1 MFKKL
6 RNKFL
11 LINMSV
17 ISLVMLGA
25 FTIIYIMTYNNIQ
38 NENKKK
44 LDAQTEKLVTI
55 QREIKRK
62 EIGSELENNIEENG
76 PAQSKKEITNIIGE
90 GGIVTQK
97 ISLGDSVSFSVEVD
111 SNGNVIEGHSFIS
124 MPTENFKKA
133 TEIALENKKNFSTF
147 TLDGKKWQYVI
158 KPSEIIANQTN
169 ELPPQIINKVT
180 LINFLDVTDSHK
192 ALFKLLTTLISVGLI
207 TLFAIYFISRY
218 FANRAIEPIAEAWKK
233 QNQFVADASHELKT
247 PLAII
252 NVNYD
257 VLMSNKD
264 ETIEN
269 QQKWFNHIKVGSDR
283 MTKLINSLL
292 TLTKMEEAIDEI
304 EIKLFDFSIE
314 VNEVMMSMETVLKN
328 KEITLNHSIESNIM
342 VESDPDKIKQLLT
355 ILFDNAV
362 KYTNER
368 GQIDVSLKK
377 LKRQVKF
384 TIRNSGKGITSEE
397 LPKVFD
403 RFYRSD
409 PSRAHK
415 TEGYGLGLSI
425 AQSISNRLGGAISA
439 TSVENEYTEFSFL
452 LEL

>member
-17 ISLVMLGA
+17 ISLVMVVA

-44 LDAQTEKLVTI
+44 LDAQTEKLITI
-55 QREIKRK
+55 QREIKNK
-62 EIGSELENNIEENG
+62 EIGSELKNNNDIKGKVET
-76 PAQSKKEITNIIGE
+76 KKEITNIIGK

-111 SNGNVIEGHSFIS
+111 STGNVIEGHSFIS
-124 MPTENFKKA
+124 MPTETFKKA

-158 KPSEIIANQTN
+158 KPAEMIVNQMN
-169 ELPPQIINKVT
+169 EQPQIINKVT

-207 TLFAIYFISRY
+207 TLFVIYFISRY

-233 QNQFVADASHELKT
+233 QNQFVTDASHELKT

-252 NVNYD
+252 NANYD
-257 VLMSNKD
+257 VLMAHKE

-304 EIKLFDFSIE
+304 NLKHFDLSKE
-314 VNEVMMSMETVLKN
+314 LHEVMISMETVLKE
-328 KEITLNHSIESNIM
+328 KKIILKHSIETNLMI
-342 VESDPDKIKQLLT
+342 ESDPDKIKQLMI

-362 KYTNER
+362 KYTNKH
-368 GQIDVSLKK
+368 GQIEVTLTK

-384 TIRNSGKGITSEE
+384 AIKNSGNGIPAKD

-409 PSRAHK
+409 PSRAKK

-425 AQSISNRLGGAISA
+425 AQSITNRLGGTISV
-439 TSVENEYTEFSFL
+439 SSIENEYTNFIVL
-452 LEL
+452 LDLS

>member
-17 ISLVMLGA
+17 ISLVMVVA

-44 LDAQTEKLVTI
+44 LDAQTEKQIMI
-55 QREIKRK
+55 QREIKNK
-62 EIGSELENNIEENG
+62 EISSELKNKGEVEN
-76 PAQSKKEITNIIGE
+76 KKEITNVIGT

-111 SNGNVIEGHSFIS
+111 SNGNVVEGHSFIS
-124 MPTENFKKA
+124 MPTETFKKA

-158 KPSEIIANQTN
+158 KPAEMIVNQSN
-169 ELPPQIINKVT
+169 EKPQIINKVT
-180 LINFLDVTDSHK
+180 LINFLDVTESHK

-207 TLFAIYFISRY
+207 TLFAIYFISGY

-252 NVNYD
+252 NANYD
-257 VLMSNKD
+257 VLMANKE

-283 MTKLINSLL
+283 MTKLINNLL

-304 EIKLFDFSIE
+304 NIKLFDLSTEIH
-314 VNEVMMSMETVLKN
+314 EVMMSMETVLKD
-328 KEITLNHSIESNIM
+328 KKISLNHSIESNVM
-342 VESDPDKIKQLLT
+342 LESDPDKIKQLMM

-362 KYTNER
+362 KYTNEE
-368 GQIDVSLKK
+368 GQIEVTLTK

-384 TIRNSGKGITSEE
+384 SIKNSGKGIPAGD

-409 PSRAHK
+409 PSRAKK

-425 AQSISNRLGGAISA
+425 AQSITNRLGGTISV
-439 TSVENEYTEFSFL
+439 SSIENEYTNFIVL
-452 LEL
+452 LDLS